1 MQLVRFR
8 SGYADAD
15 LGRVNVQ
22 RDFMRAALSQ
32 WASPLKLVH
41 APKALKL
48 LTESVSTDLSAQNIL
63 WLAESVLLCKGDV
76 QSATLPGTPMNIAGG
91 SYYVLDAQGVADLVN
106 SACNPYQEGVSAA
119 DLSIRNG

>member
-1 MQLVRFR
+1 M
-8 SGYADAD
+8 
-15 LGRVNVQ
+15 
-22 RDFMRAALSQ
+22 
-32 WASPLKLVH
+32 
-41 APKALKL
+41 
-48 LTESVSTDLSAQNIL
+48 
-63 WLAESVLLCKGDV
+63 